1 MVNPYMYFVLLC
13 LHVLGIVVWIGGSFF
28 SYAALPAAGTQLL
41 QPGQQLAVW
50 QATFKRFFPWVW
62 VSVIAVFVSGEWLAH
77 GWLDGLNA
85 PLYIH
90 VMFGIGVLLML
101 LFGHIY
107 FSPYRRMRQAMAAGD
122 EAEAL
127 RRLRQIRMLLGVIGV
142 VGLLVVIIGVAGP
155 MFMDQPLVLDR
166 FDQ

>member
-1 MVNPYMYFVLLC
+1 MVTPYTYFALLA
-13 LHVLGIVVWIGGSFF
+13 LHVMGVVVWIGGSFF
-28 SYAALPAAGTQLL
+28 VFASLPGPAVQLL
-41 QPGQQLAVW
+41 QPGQHLALW
-50 QATFKRFFPWVW
+50 QATFQRFFKWVW
-62 VSVIAVFVSGEWLAH
+62 LSVAVVFVSGEWLAH

-107 FSPYRRMRQAMAAGD
+107 FSPYRRMRRALIAGD

-127 RRLRQIRMLLGVIGV
+127 RRLRQIRLLIGLIGV

-155 MFMDQPLVLDR
+155 ILMDQPLVLDPSAK
-166 FDQ
+166 

>member
-1 MVNPYMYFVLLC
+1 MVTPYTYFVLLA
-13 LHVLGIVVWIGGSFF
+13 LHVMGIVVWIGGSFF
-28 SYAALPAAGTQLL
+28 TYAALPAPAAQIL
-41 QPGQQLAVW
+41 QPAQRLAVW

-62 VSVIAVFVSGEWLAH
+62 VSVATVFVSGEWLAH

-107 FSPYRRMRQAMAAGD
+107 FSPYRRMRRALAAGD
-122 EAEAL
+122 ETEAL
-127 RRLRQIRMLLGVIGV
+127 RRLQQIRMLLGLIGV
-142 VGLLVVIIGVAGP
+142 AGLLVVIIGVAGP
-155 MFMDQPLVLDR
+155 IFMDQPLVLDP
-166 FDQ
+166 FAK